1 MFTEDFTAF
10 LSPAE
15 FATSVSVGGVLVSA
29 IYDNGYAL
37 GNVGGFGMASTQPA
51 LTLATANV
59 PSAPEGQAV
68 VVGGVVYL
76 IASHEPDGTGVSR
89 LLLERSA

>member
-1 MFTEDFTAF
+1 MFTEDLTAF
-10 LSPAE
+10 LNPAE

-37 GNVGGFGMASTQPA
+37 GNVGGFGMASTQPT

-59 PSAPEGQAV
+59 PASPEGQAAV
-68 VVGGVVYL
+68 VNGVAYVV
-76 IASHEPDGTGVSR
+76 ASHEPDGTGVSR
-89 LLLERSA
+89 LLLEKA

>member
-1 MFTEDFTAF
+1 M
-10 LSPAE
+10 L
-15 FATSVSVGGVLVSA
+15 
-29 IYDNGYAL
+29 NC
-37 GNVGGFGMASTQPA
+37 
-51 LTLATANV
+51 ANV